1 MPGCLECND
10 ETHSVVR
17 DSFVLDTLSAVIQSS
32 HATIPMVGGRPGS
45 VRPDSGTMPGWRE
58 EVEPARKDS
67 VFWHAV
73 WRSAGRP
80 PQGELY
86 NVMRSTRARYHTA
99 IRKIRRVADQ
109 IKSQKLFE
117 AAMLGGNDLIKE
129 VLWRQAFPSVA

>member
-45 VRPDSGTMPGWRE
+45 MQPDSGNMPGWRE

-73 WRSAGRP
+73 WRSAG
-80 PQGELY
+80 
-86 NVMRSTRARYHTA
+86 A
-99 IRKIRRVADQ
+99 AD
-109 IKSQKLFE
+109 
-117 AAMLGGNDLIKE
+117 
-129 VLWRQAFPSVA
+129 